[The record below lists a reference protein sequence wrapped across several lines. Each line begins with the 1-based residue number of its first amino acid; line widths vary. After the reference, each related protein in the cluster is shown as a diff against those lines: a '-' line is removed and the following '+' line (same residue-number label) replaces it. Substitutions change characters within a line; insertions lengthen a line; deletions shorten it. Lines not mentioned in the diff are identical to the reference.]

1 MITNDKGRMFGKYCG
16 PWTGKVI
23 IATGNRLVLTF
34 VTDSFT
40 QDRGFLIY
48 FNAVSLGKNNKYVKK
63 LILAVFRTPVTYE
76 LS

>member
-1 MITNDKGRMFGKYCG
+1 MITNDEGRMFGKYCG

-23 IATGNRLVLTF
+23 FATGNRLVLTF
-34 VTDSFT
+34 ITDSFT

-48 FNAVSLGKNNKYVKK
+48 FNALQLGKNNKHVKT
-63 LILAVFRTPVTYE
+63 LILAVCRTPVTYE